1 MKKVLVSLLLPLMCS
16 SVYASGGG
24 TVGGG
29 GSMPEPASKS
39 PQQLA
44 IQNYDSG
51 IRARDK
57 AWQYEK
63 DAAGLKDAKKAARL
77 NKKAM
82 SQFKRAAQRFRAA
95 IKYEPRLYQAHGSL
109 GYALRRLGDY
119 DEALSAYGQAL
130 ALKPDYTEA
139 IEYRGEA
146 YLGLGRI
153 EDTKTAYVKLMDLDR
168 PRADELMKAIRAW
181 VENPPD
187 SVSAESVKTLRKWLA
202 ERTQLSEAT
211 RGLAGD
217 PKKDWTPD

>member
-1 MKKVLVSLLLPLMCS
+1 MKNMLVSLLLSLMCS

-24 TVGGG
+24 SMGGG
-29 GSMPEPASKS
+29 GGMQTPASKS
-39 PQQLA
+39 PQQIA

-57 AWQYEK
+57 AWQFEK
-63 DAAGLKDAKKAARL
+63 DAAESKDAKKAARL
-77 NKKAM
+77 EKKAM

-95 IKYEPRLYQAHGSL
+95 IKYEPRLYQAYGSL

-153 EDTKTAYVKLMDLDR
+153 EDTKKAYVKLMDLDR

-187 SVSAESVKTLRKWLA
+187 GVSDESVTALKKWLG
-202 ERTQLSEAT
+202 ERMQLSRAT
-211 RGLAGD
+211 SDLAGD